1 MKNLLLIL
9 AVFVNSLSAQ
19 NESPEKILEKVKENF
34 ARVKSYTVDINV
46 KVDVNFLKV
55 PDTEAKLYFEEP
67 DKIHF
72 ESENFALLP
81 KEGLNF
87 SPTALLSKKYT
98 AILEKHE
105 MLDGINTTVIKIIP
119 LNDQSDVILTTI
131 WIDESK
137 NVIKKVESSTRIG
150 GTYSIKLNYDNQN
163 LNYPLPSSMIFTF
176 NADKMNVTNDLAQD
190 SEESIKKKSKSK
202 STTGKVYV
210 TYKNYKVNVNIPD
223 DVFQKK

>member
-1 MKNLLLIL
+1 
-9 AVFVNSLSAQ
+9 
-19 NESPEKILEKVKENF
+19 
-34 ARVKSYTVDINV
+34 
-46 KVDVNFLKV
+46 
-55 PDTEAKLYFEEP
+55 
-67 DKIHF
+67 
-72 ESENFALLP
+72 
-81 KEGLNF
+81 
-87 SPTALLSKKYT
+87 
-98 AILEKHE
+98 